1 MGLLV
6 VKPDP
11 APTNHPPHSHSLN
24 SNLPPFSLK
33 TKRQL
38 RWAAISQLWFS
49 NPNIYWM
56 NDLRTL
62 KYPIFYLDVILMNFS
77 RDKKS
82 VTQITMSSFDSS
94 GWDGLPVGG
103 GMHIFIPPRT
113 NDRTNGSGDIDQ
125 DGRGSFN
132 RGDYRR

>member
-1 MGLLV
+1 M
-6 VKPDP
+6 
-11 APTNHPPHSHSLN
+11 
-24 SNLPPFSLK
+24 
-33 TKRQL
+33 TK
-38 RWAAISQLWFS
+38 
-49 NPNIYWM
+49 
-56 NDLRTL
+56 
-62 KYPIFYLDVILMNFS
+62 
-77 RDKKS
+77 
-82 VTQITMSSFDSS
+82 ITMSSFDSG

>member
-1 MGLLV
+1 
-6 VKPDP
+6 
-11 APTNHPPHSHSLN
+11 
-24 SNLPPFSLK
+24 
-33 TKRQL
+33 
-38 RWAAISQLWFS
+38 
-49 NPNIYWM
+49 
-56 NDLRTL
+56 
-62 KYPIFYLDVILMNFS
+62 MNFS
-77 RDKKS
+77 RDEKS
-82 VTQITMSSFDSS
+82 VTKITMSSFDAS